1 MKVFQLFALLLS
13 PYIANAFVG
22 SPALTKRHLV
32 GASLSVNTVPLG
44 LTSRP
49 EKSIWTTPTLFATP
63 DDKEEISAEDENAA
77 AREYLTSLGDGT
89 DIDAVMSALAEM
101 EARPAPVVSDMLSI
115 QSRGCATDI
124 AIDVIALALDVGGIP
139 GGKSVAGKLFDNLPK
154 MAQKRIIQII
164 KTIDA
169 SSFAGSVWDILQIL
183 YNELSWNAIKN
194 SFSDFGLWESIKLG
208 TSLIALFVSG
218 GVAFIINLALR
229 TIAITELII
238 AISQCD
244 EF

>member
-1 MKVFQLFALLLS
+1 M
-13 PYIANAFVG
+13 
-22 SPALTKRHLV
+22 
-32 GASLSVNTVPLG
+32 
-44 LTSRP
+44 
-49 EKSIWTTPTLFATP
+49 
-63 DDKEEISAEDENAA
+63 
-77 AREYLTSLGDGT
+77 GDGT